1 MSVIT
6 CITDTIPSS
15 LMIFTFSLV
24 EPDQDI
30 RIIIAGLQTVLLVT
44 QDQIN
49 PIYHSRFKGFF
60 FPPTSLKK
68 KISLIKL
75 LSVCQNIQNAW
86 GTADQITFLLFLII
100 RYDIMGIHFQSC
112 GNLPFPLIS
121 LDSTGIFSKSFPSNE
136 EDLAVITGI
145 YKSG

>member
-60 FPPTSLKK
+60 FPP
-68 KISLIKL
+68 L
-75 LSVCQNIQNAW
+75 L
-86 GTADQITFLLFLII
+86 
-100 RYDIMGIHFQSC
+100 
-112 GNLPFPLIS
+112 
-121 LDSTGIFSKSFPSNE
+121 
-136 EDLAVITGI
+136 
-145 YKSG
+145 